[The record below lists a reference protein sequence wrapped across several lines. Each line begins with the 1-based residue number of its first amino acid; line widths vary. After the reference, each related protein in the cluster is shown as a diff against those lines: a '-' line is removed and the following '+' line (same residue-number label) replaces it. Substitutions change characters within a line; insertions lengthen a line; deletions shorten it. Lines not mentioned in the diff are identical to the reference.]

1 MNHGAE
7 MLLSQ
12 VADQID
18 REEED
23 IDRAVAGE
31 LHKFNAHET
40 TRLEQSIIAAILEDG
55 TSAVADAVE
64 AGLTPSAFT
73 SETCREFFSICTRLH
88 EERSPIDRSI
98 VEDAALK
105 SGSLEKSLRKGTIDR
120 IEYTV
125 KATRSP
131 GFAAKILSRAGYR
144 REIFRATKGIE
155 GKLLEGKEPD
165 RILDEA
171 QQAFFDLSK
180 GKRRGPSKDLSESV
194 TEALKEMPSAGGKR
208 ETLTCGLEGLDG
220 VIGGFTP
227 SELVLIAARP
237 SMGKTA
243 LALSILHS
251 VSVKSKIP
259 SAFFSL
265 EMSTKQCAQRL
276 IGIESG
282 ISPRKQNPTREE
294 ISSVTEAAGRVA
306 ESPVFIDDGARY
318 LSDIRARARRLVA
331 SHGVSMI
338 FIDYLQL
345 VKSDEKF
352 EKRHLEVGAVSR
364 SIKELAADLGVVVI
378 GLSQLSRAVEGRAER
393 RPNLSDLRE
402 SGDLEQDADIVQLI
416 YREGYYRREDA
427 GPDQSEEAEIII
439 AKNRNGPTGT
449 ANVAYRANI
458 PAFSDLDFSSM
469 RF

>member
-1 MNHGAE
+1 MNHGGE
-7 MLLSQ
+7 ILLAD
-12 VADQID
+12 VAARVD
-18 REEED
+18 EED
-23 IDRAVAGE
+23 KAEEAVIAGE

-40 TRLEQSIIAAILEDG
+40 IRLEQSIVSAILEDG
-55 TSAVADAVE
+55 TSAVADALD
-64 AGLTPSAFT
+64 AGLTSSAFT
-73 SETCREFFSICTRLH
+73 SETCREFFSICTKLH
-88 EERSPIDRSI
+88 EDRSPIDRSI
-98 VEDAALK
+98 IEDAALR
-105 SGSLEKSLRKGTIDR
+105 SGSLEKSLKKGTLDR

-131 GFAAKILSRAGYR
+131 AFAAKILSRAGYR

-155 GKLLEGKEPD
+155 GKLLSGREPE

-171 QQAFFDLSK
+171 QQSFFDLAR
-180 GKRRGPSKDLSESV
+180 GRRRAPSLDLSESV
-194 TEALKEMPSAGGKR
+194 AEALKEMPSAGGKR
-208 ETLTCGLEGLDG
+208 DTLPSGLEGIDEIL
-220 VIGGFTP
+220 GGYTP

-243 LALSILHS
+243 LALSILHR
-251 VSVKSKIP
+251 VSVKSRIP

-265 EMSTKQCAQRL
+265 EMSSKQCAQRL

-282 ISPRKQNPTREE
+282 ISPRKQNPTRED
-294 ISSVTEAAGRVA
+294 IASVMEAASRVA
-306 ESPVFIDDGARY
+306 SSPVHIDDGARY

-331 SHGVSMI
+331 SHGVAMI

-345 VKSDEKF
+345 VKSEEKF

-393 RPNLSDLRE
+393 RPNLADLRE

-416 YREGYYRREDA
+416 YREGYYRRQES

-449 ANVAYRANI
+449 ASVAYRAMI

-469 RF
+469 R